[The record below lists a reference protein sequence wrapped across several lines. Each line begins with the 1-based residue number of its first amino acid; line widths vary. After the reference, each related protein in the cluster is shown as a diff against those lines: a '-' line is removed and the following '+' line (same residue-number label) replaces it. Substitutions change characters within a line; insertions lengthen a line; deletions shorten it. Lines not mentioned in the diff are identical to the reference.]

1 MSYEDFRASR
11 YFTELDGLRALSI
24 LLVVSIHTTDAL
36 WRPLKGNV
44 GVTIFFVISG
54 FIITTLLL
62 REEQDKGHVRIGA
75 FYVRRAFR
83 ILPIYYLVLAAYVRP
98 DRDLAFATRKLR
110 ICGNRYRY
118 FLTYQ
123 NDFASGDSGFDITW
137 SLAIEEKFYLFW
149 PLMFLPVVLR
159 RWRWRVAAFLALA
172 VGPFALAS
180 GDASYPAIYETII
193 VGCLVALLMH
203 NPRTYAALRP
213 LAGGFL
219 AAGLI
224 VAGAIQVVTF
234 ERDGNVH
241 VVFAVIIAAA
251 LPACL
256 IGSNWLRA
264 VLCSRLFVYIGTR
277 SYALYLVHRLGK
289 GVIDR
294 VIAPGGE
301 IPQQM
306 IRFTLITGL
315 GLLGAEVLSRV
326 VEQPMISVGRR
337 LTARMPQANAT
348 VRAEATGRETS
359 EGESQDIGS
368 PDPSSRSRR
377 SIASSHGRHRGRARR
392 LTRLVGRQHLAFA
405 DEEYVESSAGTRHEG
420 FTVTKA
426 LVSLREAQ
434 TMNSS
439 TS

>member
-1 MSYEDFRASR
+1 
-11 YFTELDGLRALSI
+11 
-24 LLVVSIHTTDAL
+24 
-36 WRPLKGNV
+36 
-44 GVTIFFVISG
+44 
-54 FIITTLLL
+54 
-62 REEQDKGHVRIGA
+62 
-75 FYVRRAFR
+75 
-83 ILPIYYLVLAAYVRP
+83 
-98 DRDLAFATRKLR
+98 
-110 ICGNRYRY
+110 
-118 FLTYQ
+118 LTYQ
-123 NDFASGDSGFDITW
+123 NDFASGDSGFNITW

-172 VGPFALAS
+172 VAPFALAS
-180 GDASYPAIYETII
+180 GDASYPAIYEPII

-213 LAGGFL
+213 LAGGLL

-224 VAGAIQVVTF
+224 VAGAIQVVMF

-256 IGSNWLRA
+256 TGPNWLRA

-294 VIAPGGE
+294 VIAPGGA

-306 IRFTLITGL
+306 IRFTLIAGL
-315 GLLGAEVLSRV
+315 GLLGAEVLRRV
-326 VEQPMISVGRR
+326 VEQPMIAVGRR
-337 LTARMPQANAT
+337 LTARMPQANTT
-348 VRAEATGRETS
+348 VKADATGRGTS

-368 PDPSSRSRR
+368 PDPSSRSRP
-377 SIASSHGRHRGRARR
+377 SIVPSHGRHRGRARR
-392 LTRLVGRQHLAFA
+392 LPRLVARQHLAFA
-405 DEEYVESSAGTRHEG
+405 DEEYVESSAGTGTPRG
-420 FTVTKA
+420 
-426 LVSLREAQ
+426 SR
-434 TMNSS
+434 
-439 TS
+439 